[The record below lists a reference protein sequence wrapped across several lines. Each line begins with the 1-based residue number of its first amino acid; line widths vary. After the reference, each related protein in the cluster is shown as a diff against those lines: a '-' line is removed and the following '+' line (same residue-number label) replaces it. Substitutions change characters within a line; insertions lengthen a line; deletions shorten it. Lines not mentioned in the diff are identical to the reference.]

1 MTKTTDLPQIIPIF
15 PLPGAVLF
23 PRARM
28 PLHIFEPRYLAM
40 IDDVM
45 KSPHRLMGM
54 VQPRDVPKGAEARLQ
69 SIGCAGRLTGFSE
82 TEDGRYMITVTGAS
96 RFRLG
101 TEVEGFAP
109 YRRFNV
115 DFSSFGR
122 DLGAEEQDQ
131 AFARGPFWALLKRY
145 FKTMNLASDWQN
157 MEEAEPELLINALSM
172 LCPFPN
178 EEKQALLEAPSLAN
192 RRETLV
198 TLMEFSLHT
207 GPTDDQMQ

>member
-1 MTKTTDLPQIIPIF
+1 MTKTTDLPLIIPIF

-109 YRRFNV
+109 YRRRAYKF
-115 DFSSFGR
+115 
-122 DLGAEEQDQ
+122 L
-131 AFARGPFWALLKRY
+131 W
-145 FKTMNLASDWQN
+145 
-157 MEEAEPELLINALSM
+157 
-172 LCPFPN
+172 
-178 EEKQALLEAPSLAN
+178 
-192 RRETLV
+192 
-198 TLMEFSLHT
+198 
-207 GPTDDQMQ
+207 